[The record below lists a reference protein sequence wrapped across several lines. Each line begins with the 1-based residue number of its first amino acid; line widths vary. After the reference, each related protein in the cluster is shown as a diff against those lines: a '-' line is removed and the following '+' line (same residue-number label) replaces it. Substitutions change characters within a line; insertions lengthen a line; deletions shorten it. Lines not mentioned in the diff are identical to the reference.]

1 MLLDRRACLR
11 LAASVLPFARPNT
24 SPAAG
29 TTIAFTSPELQYLE
43 PIYELKFSLDA
54 LRAAVENPTP
64 ERITALRGRLKRF
77 FGGPLSEQYV
87 YRGLCIAYQ
96 DQIKYAPQ
104 ELAAFVDADKQARS
118 VACDDIIGG
127 MRSLKDALDVEPP
140 DPAALKA
147 SADVA
152 VKAMKLWL
160 SYVPPADVAKVDA
173 LLQAVR
179 VADTDRNGKLSDVE
193 LGALSDEQAAI
204 WRKVRDYVG

>member
-1 MLLDRRACLR
+1 M
-11 LAASVLPFARPNT
+11 LAAAAAAAFAGAPDAR
-24 SPAAG
+24 AAG
-29 TTIAFTSPELQYLE
+29 TVAFTSPDLQYLE
-43 PIYELKFSLDA
+43 PIYELKLSLDA
-54 LRAAVENPTP
+54 LRSAVETPTP
-64 ERITALRGRLKRF
+64 ERITALRSRLRRF

-87 YRGLCIAYQ
+87 YRGLCVAYQ
-96 DQIKYAPQ
+96 DRVKYAPQ
-104 ELAAFVDADKQARS
+104 ELAAFVDADKQARA
-118 VACDDIIGG
+118 VACDDVIGG
-127 MRSLKDALDVEPP
+127 MRALKDALDVEPP

-179 VADTDRNGKLSDVE
+179 VADTDRNGKLSDAE